1 MKAKLLIC
9 TAAIAAA
16 LAGCTATE
24 THQALQT
31 EKAQQSIA
39 INRSTSG
46 VLVTVSVGQF
56 ANHSIFQSGVF
67 ASGSDRLG
75 PQAQTILETSLQE
88 AGCYRVLNRSNMNA
102 LKAES
107 GYAGQA
113 QKIMG
118 ARYVITGDVV
128 EFGRKT
134 TGDRQLWGIL
144 GHGKTQVAYAKVN
157 ISVVDV
163 KTSAVVRSATGAG
176 EYALSNRDVLG
187 FGSTAGYDATL
198 TGKVLSLAIR
208 EAVNDLT
215 AAIDN
220 GQWKPELQ

>member
-1 MKAKLLIC
+1 MNFRTCLTVL
-9 TAAIAAA
+9 AAA
-16 LAGCTATE
+16 AAMAGCQVTE

-31 EKAQQSIA
+31 EKSQQSVTV
-39 INRSTSG
+39 NRSTSG
-46 VLVTVSVGQF
+46 ALVTVAIGQF
-56 ANHSIFQSGVF
+56 ANHSAFQSGIF
-67 ASGSDRLG
+67 AGGVDRLG
-75 PQAQTILETSLQE
+75 SQAETILESSLQQ
-88 AGCYRVLNRSNMNA
+88 AGCYRVLNRTNMNA

-107 GYAGQA
+107 GYSGQA

-134 TGDRQLWGIL
+134 VGDHQLWGVI
-144 GHGKTQVAYAKVN
+144 GHGKTQTAYAKVN
-157 ISVVDV
+157 LNVIDV
-163 KTSAVVRSATGAG
+163 RTSAVVHSATGAG

-187 FGSTAGYDATL
+187 FGSSAGYDSTL
-198 TGKVLSLAIR
+198 TGKVLGLAIR

-215 AAIDN
+215 AAIDR